1 MLHHDMLKEITLYR
15 DEDIWVTG
23 ENEDDL
29 LPGIFV
35 HNELLTKLTPSKLK
49 RAKLIWKELSNQLYT
64 LGIPAIYAVPL
75 EPDNEKW
82 TERFGFKYTGITLEG
97 YKLYKHV
104 R

>member
-1 MLHHDMLKEITLYR
+1 MLKEITLYK

-23 ENEDDL
+23 ENEADI

-35 HNELLTKLTPSKLK
+35 HNELLTKLTPSKMK
-49 RAKLIWKELSNQLYT
+49 RAKLIWKELSNQLYS
-64 LGIPAIYAVPL
+64 LGIQAIYAVPL
-75 EPDNEKW
+75 ESDNEKW
-82 TERFGFKYTGITLEG
+82 TERFGFRRTGVTLEG